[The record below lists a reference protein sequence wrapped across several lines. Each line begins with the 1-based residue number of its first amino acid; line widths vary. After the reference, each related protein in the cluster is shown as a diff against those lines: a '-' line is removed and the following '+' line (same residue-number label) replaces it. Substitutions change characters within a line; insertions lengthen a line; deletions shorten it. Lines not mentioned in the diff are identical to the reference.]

1 MVSKGVEMFLEYI
14 RETEQNYRMALVSEQ
29 EANDATQDI
38 LHALELEEQDTEG
51 YVRLAQTLREVRQA
65 RRSAKDSISQALPV
79 VEWAEENRQ
88 TIKGLERLLGAVRK
102 EEKYAQGRIYT
113 PKTTAATGTS
123 LDGGKIDGWMD

>member
-1 MVSKGVEMFLEYI
+1 MTSKGIELFLDYI
-14 RETEQNYRMALVSEQ
+14 RETEQKYRMAQAGEQ

-65 RRSAKDSISQALPV
+65 RRSAKDSLSQALPV

-102 EEKYAQGRIYT
+102 EEKHAEGRIYT
-113 PKTTAATGTS
+113 PKTTVATGRR
-123 LDGGKIDGWMD
+123 LNGGNGHE